1 MDDCRL
7 DVFDGIVID
16 EVEGPVDVVGD
27 VEDGPVPDNVERS
40 FEDVEFDDVVDADNV
55 DVEDEI
61 DGEELS

>member
-27 VEDGPVPDNVERS
+27 VEVLTLTSAWIRMLRRGGDSYFRQGAN
-40 FEDVEFDDVVDADNV
+40 AK
-55 DVEDEI
+55 
-61 DGEELS
+61 